1 MTQLSTRNELNTFYY
16 LLKNVNDVML
26 ITYDELNIDYV
37 RRELKKCSQNQFIK

>member
-26 ITYDELNIDYV
+26 ITYNNLLIVYV
-37 RRELKKCSQNQFIK
+37 RGE